1 MRATISTTIA
11 LIVGLALGGPSARAH
26 NFKDDVKADQPDK
39 TAATDTAGARANPD
53 KPAVLKQAESGRGGN
68 TKDQA
73 QPSVPAPPEVITIDG
88 VAPTASEAVPVT
100 GIQQEPAGSPP
111 SPPYTINSSAEVGWR
126 FLGTQGNFNQFR
138 SDLNFDRGI
147 RLLSSDLLM
156 RPADGGGIL
165 FDSLLLNS
173 FGWGGDPSQFVH
185 AVVEKTKIY
194 KFDATYRR
202 ISYFSNLSNF
212 ALGQH
217 TGDTQYQVGAFDLT
231 LLPQNNRLKI
241 YLGYSMDYNKGLMFT
256 TYDYQRDEFPITAPT
271 QTSGND
277 YRIGAD
283 ARLWIFDL
291 SFMQG
296 FRYFKNDTTYTIP
309 GLEPGNNPTNSSFL
323 TSFNRDMP
331 VRGRVPYTRLSVH
344 SSPSKKVDFTGRFIY
359 TSATTRYTFI
369 ETATGNDASNNKIIL
384 DQTIVNGNAKRPNA
398 VGDAGLTVYATDR
411 LTLSDT
417 FRINYFRINGG
428 DIFMDK
434 LLESKF
440 NQPLPAIF
448 LDTSTFTFEGLKQ
461 VQNSIE
467 ADYRFSKRFSAHLG
481 YLYTH
486 RAFDLGNFTA
496 PADSELSFD
505 PTQENNTHTVFGG
518 FRARPVDR
526 WTLYFDFQHGQAD
539 NVFTRVANYNFNNY
553 RVRAVVKPT
562 KTLAINGSLIVRT
575 NDNPSITQ
583 TGFPQPFGVNINSRI
598 FSGSVDWTPNS
609 KFDLSAGYT
618 HTHVDSD
625 AAIIFF
631 VANAAQQLGH
641 SLYFMRDNFVFLNS
655 RIQLHPRAA
664 VFAGFRVNKDTGQG
678 DQLPTSPTEILS
690 SYPLKFASPEIRLSV
705 NLLKQLDWNAGWQ
718 YFSYDEKSSL
728 TRDYRANLGYVSLTF
743 RFNRE

>member
-1 MRATISTTIA
+1 MRATISTA
-11 LIVGLALGGPSARAH
+11 IVLLFGLVLGCPAAGAH
-26 NFKDDVKADQPDK
+26 HLKDDLKADQPNK
-39 TAATDTAGARANPD
+39 ASAADNHTAGSKANT
-53 KPAVLKQAESGRGGN
+53 N
-68 TKDQA
+68 KDQPQSA
-73 QPSVPAPPEVITIDG
+73 VAAPPEVITIDG
-88 VAPTASEAVPVT
+88 IATSTTDAMPVT
-100 GIQQEPAGSPP
+100 GIQQESASPAPAP
-111 SPPYTINSSAEVGWR
+111 LYTINSSAEVGWR
-126 FLGTQGNFNQFR
+126 FLGTDGNFKQFR

-147 RLLSSDLLM
+147 RLLSSDFLM
-156 RPADGGGIL
+156 RPGNGGGVL
-165 FDSLLLNS
+165 FDSLLFNS

-185 AVVEKTKIY
+185 ALVEKTKIY

-202 ISYFSNLSNF
+202 ISYFSNLSNY

-217 TGDTQYQVGAFDLT
+217 TGDTQYQVGDFDLT
-231 LLPQNNRLKI
+231 LLPQNKWLKV
-241 YLGYSMDYNKGLMFT
+241 YLGYSMDYNKGLSFT
-256 TYDYQRDEFPITAPT
+256 TYDYQRDEFPITSPT
-271 QTSGND
+271 RTSGND
-277 YRIGAD
+277 YRFGAD

-309 GLEPGNNPTNSSFL
+309 GFEPGNNTANSSVL
-323 TSFNRDMP
+323 NSFERDMP

-344 SSPSKKVDFTGRFIY
+344 TSPNKKVDFTGRFIY

-369 ETATGNDASNNKIIL
+369 ENATGNDASNNKIIL
-384 DQTIVNGNAKRPNA
+384 DQTIITGNAKRPNA
-398 VGDAGLTVYATDR
+398 VGDAGLTVYLTDR

-417 FRINYFRINGG
+417 FRINNFRINGG
-428 DIFMDK
+428 DLFLDK

-448 LDTSTFTFEGLKQ
+448 LDTASFTFEGLKQ

-467 ADYRFSKRFSAHLG
+467 GDYNFSKRFSAHLG

-486 RAFDLGNFTA
+486 RAFDLGSFTA
-496 PADSELSFD
+496 PPGTSLSFD

-518 FRARPVDR
+518 FRARPVDM

-553 RVRAVVKPT
+553 RARTVVKPA
-562 KTLAINGSLIVRT
+562 KTLAINGSLVVRN

-583 TGFPQPFGVNINSRI
+583 TGFPQPFGVTINSRI
-598 FSGSVDWTPNS
+598 FSGSIDWTPNS

-631 VANAAQQLGH
+631 VANATQRLGS
-641 SLYFMRDNFVFLNS
+641 SLYFMRDNFYFLNT
-655 RIQLHPRAA
+655 RVQLHPRATI
-664 VFAGFRVNKDTGQG
+664 FTGFRINRDWGQG
-678 DQLPTSPTEILS
+678 DRVPQSPTQIIS
-690 SYPLKFASPEIRLSV
+690 SYPLTFGTPEARLSI
-705 NLLKQLDWNAGWQ
+705 NLLRSLDWNAGWQ
-718 YFSYDEKSSL
+718 YFSYHEKLDS
-728 TRDYRANLGYVSLTF
+728 TRDYRAHLAYVSLTF

>member
-1 MRATISTTIA
+1 MRATITTTIA
-11 LIVGLALGGPSARAH
+11 LILGIAFGAPAVRAQ
-26 NFKDDVKADQPDK
+26 NLKDDLKTDQPNK
-39 TAATDTAGARANPD
+39 TAITGNRTPVARANP
-53 KPAVLKQAESGRGGN
+53 N
-68 TKDQA
+68 KDEA
-73 QPSVPAPPEVITIDG
+73 QPSVPAPPEIITIDG
-88 VAPTASEAVPVT
+88 VATASSEVAPVT
-100 GIQQEPAGSPP
+100 GIQQEQTAPAPV
-111 SPPYTINSSAEVGWR
+111 PPYTITSSAEVGWR
-126 FLGTQGNFNQFR
+126 FLGTDGSFNQFR
-138 SDLNFDRGI
+138 SDLNFDRGL
-147 RLLSSDLLM
+147 RLLSSDLLI
-156 RPADGGGIL
+156 RPANGGGIL
-165 FDSLLLNS
+165 FDSLLLNT
-173 FGWGGDPSQFVH
+173 FGWGGDPSQFLH
-185 AVVEKTKIY
+185 ALVEKTKVY

-217 TGDTQYQVGAFDLT
+217 TGDTQYQVGDFDLT

-241 YLGYSMDYNKGLMFT
+241 YLGYSMDYNKGLTFT

-271 QTSGND
+271 RTSGND

-309 GLEPGNNPTNSSFL
+309 GFEPGNNPANSSFL
-323 TSFNRDMP
+323 TSFDRDMP

-398 VGDAGLTVYATDR
+398 IGDAGLTVYATDR
-411 LTLSDT
+411 LTFSDT

-428 DIFMDK
+428 DIFLDK

-486 RAFDLGNFTA
+486 RAFDMGNFTA
-496 PADSELSFD
+496 PPDSSLSFD
-505 PTQENNTHTVFGG
+505 PTLENNTHTVFGG
-518 FRARPVDR
+518 FRARPVDM

-539 NVFTRVANYNFNNY
+539 NVFTRVANYNFGNY
-553 RVRAVVKPT
+553 RVRTVVKPT
-562 KTLAINGSLIVRT
+562 KTLAINGSLVVRN

-583 TGFPQPFGVNINSRI
+583 TGFPQPFGVMINNRI
-598 FSGSVDWTPNS
+598 FSTSVDWTPNS

-631 VANAAQQLGH
+631 VANATKELGS
-641 SLYFMRDNFVFLNS
+641 SLYFMRDNFYFLNT
-655 RIQLHPRAA
+655 RIQLHPRATL
-664 VFAGFRVNKDTGQG
+664 FSGFRINRDWGQG
-678 DQLPTSPTEILS
+678 DRVPSSPTQIIS
-690 SYPLKFASPEIRLSV
+690 SYPLTFGTPEARLSI
-705 NLLKQLDWNAGWQ
+705 NLLRALDWNAGWQ
-718 YFSYDEKSSL
+718 YFSYHEKLST
-728 TRDYRANLGYVSLTF
+728 TRDYRAHLAYVSLTF